1 MDYFGWVKRI
11 RNKIFDEND
20 KELKISEEFLNV
32 VLEFEDKVFDIINFF
47 NVRDDVLDIL
57 MYY

>member
-20 KELKISEEFLNV
+20 KELKISEGFLNV